1 MMATATKMVTAV
13 FRSQSNSEKAFEA
26 LRELGYPETEI
37 DVLMS
42 EGTRKDWYSKEE
54 GGNMHKAGSM
64 AVEGVG
70 VGGTLGTAIGATLGA
85 VVAIG
90 TSIAL
95 PGLGLIVAGPI
106 VAALA
111 GGGAGAVT
119 GGLVGGLVGLGISE
133 ENAQAYQEVL
143 RQGGVAIGVAPHA
156 NEDIRKIKKVF
167 EDNAGDNIIYS

>member
-1 MMATATKMVTAV
+1 MASKNKMVTAV
-13 FRSQSNSEKAFEA
+13 FRSQTDTENAFEA
-26 LRELGYPETEI
+26 LRGLGYDESEI

-42 EGTRKDWYSKEE
+42 DKTRKEWYSLVDE
-54 GGNMHKAGSM
+54 GDKHSAGNM

-70 VGGTLGTAIGATLGA
+70 VGGSVGTAIGATLGA

-90 TSIAL
+90 TTIAL

-133 ENAQAYQEVL
+133 ENAKAYQELL
-143 RQGGVAIGVAPHA
+143 RQGGVAIGVEPHA
-156 NEDIRKIKKVF
+156 SEDVKKIEKVF
-167 EDNAGDNIIYS
+167 MDNNGDNIIYG

>member
-1 MMATATKMVTAV
+1 MANKSKMVTAV
-13 FRSQSNSEKAFEA
+13 FRSQTDTENAFDA
-26 LRELGYPETEI
+26 LRGLGYAESDI

-42 EGTRKDWYSKEE
+42 ETTRKDWYSQVSDGSKHSA
-54 GGNMHKAGSM
+54 GNK

-70 VGGTLGTAIGATLGA
+70 VGGTVGTAIGATLGA

-90 TSIAL
+90 TSIAV

-119 GGLVGGLVGLGISE
+119 GGLVGGLIGLGISE

-143 RQGGVAIGVAPHA
+143 RQGGVVMGVEPHA
-156 NEDIRKIKKVF
+156 SEDVNTIQKIFK
-167 EDNAGDNIIYS
+167 DNNGDNIIYS